1 MTDVSRT
8 SRDTQAGRP
17 RWLSLLWIV
26 LPLAVLGLAVAWM
39 VSSDPL
45 ASFRNGAPPVE
56 NLTFER
62 TIIGNDGIRILVRAG
77 GSEPMTIAQV
87 QVDDAYWQFTQ
98 DPPGPI
104 PRGATAWI
112 SLPYPWVLG
121 EAHAINV
128 VTSTGT
134 TFGHDIA
141 VAVPTPTRS
150 SPSFAAQAVLGGFV
164 GILPVAIG
172 LMFYPALR
180 GVGRNGMDFL
190 LSMTVGLL
198 AFLFVDTLEDAF
210 ELAGEAAALFQG
222 STMIVLAA
230 TASFLLLMAAGR
242 RSGTPT
248 GLALATF
255 IALGIGLHNL
265 GEGLAIGAAFV
276 SGAAGLG
283 TFLVLGFTLHNITE
297 GIGIAAPILK

>member
-112 SLPYPWVLG
+112 SLPYP
-121 EAHAINV
+121 
-128 VTSTGT
+128 
-134 TFGHDIA
+134 
-141 VAVPTPTRS
+141 
-150 SPSFAAQAVLGGFV
+150 
-164 GILPVAIG
+164 
-172 LMFYPALR
+172 
-180 GVGRNGMDFL
+180 
-190 LSMTVGLL
+190 
-198 AFLFVDTLEDAF
+198 
-210 ELAGEAAALFQG
+210 
-222 STMIVLAA
+222 
-230 TASFLLLMAAGR
+230 
-242 RSGTPT
+242 
-248 GLALATF
+248 
-255 IALGIGLHNL
+255 
-265 GEGLAIGAAFV
+265 
-276 SGAAGLG
+276 
-283 TFLVLGFTLHNITE
+283 
-297 GIGIAAPILK
+297 